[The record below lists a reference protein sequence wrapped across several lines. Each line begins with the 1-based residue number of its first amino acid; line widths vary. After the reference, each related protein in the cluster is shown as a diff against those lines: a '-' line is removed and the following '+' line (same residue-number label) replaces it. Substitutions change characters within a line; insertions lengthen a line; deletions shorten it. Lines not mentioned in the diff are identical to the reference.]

1 MLVSLKKKKK
11 KVFVLTKW
19 RHFNRLFLWPM
30 YKEWADFF
38 FFFFQFIN
46 AKMYQESP
54 HFLEKKEIKGKLLL
68 FPFFFFVEFL
78 PLGNPSVIRI
88 NDLQLGTGFYLHYL
102 SHIFAMYLVSI
113 LLLGWQVG
121 ANLVCDDHKK
131 WFHVN
136 KTF

>member
-11 KVFVLTKW
+11 Y
-19 RHFNRLFLWPM
+19 LFLQNEDILTD
-30 YKEWADFF
+30 YFYGLCIRNEQIFF

-78 PLGNPSVIRI
+78 PLGNPSVIRK

-102 SHIFAMYLVSI
+102 SHIFAMCLVSI

-121 ANLVCDDHKK
+121 ANLVCDDHTK
-131 WFHVN
+131 
-136 KTF
+136 